1 MSEATGDRDQA
12 LDTAL
17 RRLPRAAPDPAL
29 DRRVHQLAAA
39 ALDGADP
46 VSTGGPPVGAWRW
59 MLAAVAPALLALVV
73 AGYFGWSVCFLLASR
88 AALPG

>member
-1 MSEATGDRDQA
+1 MSQRDGDREQGLDQ
-12 LDTAL
+12 AL

-29 DRRVHQLAAA
+29 DRRVHQLAVA

-46 VSTGGPPVGAWRW
+46 APVLRRLA
-59 MLAAVAPALLALVV
+59 AAVAPALLALVV

-88 AALPG
+88 LALPG